1 MSLDQQSQ
9 MIIAKMV
16 QEEMQQND
24 QTKEINQDI
33 VTKFEELELENQKL
47 R

>member
-1 MSLDQQSQ
+1 